1 MAGEQAAAAAAGP
14 VRSRTSTAIAARSSP
29 AAPRQLACAYVC
41 MRTPTLSPL
50 GTTPLNTGALERR
63 RGSRAH
69 AVGHRLR
76 GRAAAPPLALA

>member
-41 MRTPTLSPL
+41 MRTPNHNTE
-50 GTTPLNTGALERR
+50 TTRGQRR
-63 RGSRAH
+63 
-69 AVGHRLR
+69 
-76 GRAAAPPLALA
+76 